1 MIQTTKLKKKF
12 NDEGIQLPTMTIML
26 LDSEIERL
34 IDRWVNNA
42 KESNIR
48 RLTPELVWA
57 ALGRWSYHQW
67 EK

>member
-1 MIQTTKLKKKF
+1 MVQTTKLKKKF
-12 NDEGIQLPTMTIML
+12 NDEGIQLPTMTIMM

>member
-12 NDEGIQLPTMTIML
+12 NDEGIQLPTMTIMM

>member
-12 NDEGIQLPTMTIML
+12 NDEGIQLPTMTIMM

-34 IDRWVNNA
+34 IDRWVHNA

>member
-12 NDEGIQLPTMTIML
+12 NNKGIQLPTKTIMV

-34 IDRWVNNA
+34 VDRWVNNA

>member
-12 NDEGIQLPTMTIML
+12 NDEGIQLPTMTIMM

-34 IDRWVNNA
+34 IDRWVHNA

-57 ALGRWSYHQW
+57 ALGRWNH
-67 EK
+67 

>member
-12 NDEGIQLPTMTIML
+12 NNKGIQLPSKTVMV

-34 IDRWVNNA
+34 VDRWVHNA

>member
-1 MIQTTKLKKKF
+1 MVQTTKLKKKF
-12 NDEGIQLPTMTIML
+12 NDEGIQLPTMTIMM

-48 RLTPELVWA
+48 RLTPELVRA

>member
-12 NDEGIQLPTMTIML
+12 NNKGIQLPTKTVMV

-34 IDRWVNNA
+34 VDRWVNNA

-57 ALGRWSYHQW
+57 VLGRWNH
-67 EK
+67 